1 MNKELQKR
9 LIYIVL
15 VMGLVWVYV
24 SYVPFLMD
32 YYVCRPDV
40 PFGWFFEQNLTNE
53 VYEFESVL
61 LVLAAAFVF
70 CLTWNGGASIGV
82 VSLAAFAL
90 THGSYVKYLNRKEML
105 RLDDFRLTEAAGM
118 AAGYLKFEFDRYL
131 LVFVGNLLLF
141 CLMGVG
147 LEYVRRNRLF
157 PINKGGKAA
166 GNKKDHKER
175 SMIIIARVL
184 TAAFVFF
191 VMIFYTTRFMVSYA
205 TYNNATQMSPVK
217 TDADRYVLYRFVEN
231 ERLVYVDAK
240 QAKQSYDFLLG
251 EEKVEDVFAEDVV
264 VETVSDGDAD
274 VRPNI
279 IVIMN
284 ESWWNTD
291 SINPQKVSFSM
302 DPMGAYKRLSDE
314 CVTGHLTSNV
324 YGGGTISSEAEFL
337 TGINTKYYV
346 TSSTIYE
353 MTKDRKLPS
362 VVDYFNALEYETIA
376 IHPYYGDFYNREE
389 VYQTMGF
396 DEAIFEE
403 DMQHQEIYSRYISD
417 ESLAKEIIAEYE
429 EQGEG
434 EENKF
439 IWSVSVSNHRRS
451 LAYHIDSVED
461 YDYPIEVELKDGE
474 LSEEDT
480 EILVNYINGIYYA
493 GEAYEE
499 LVDYFSKKEEPVII
513 VMYGD
518 HVPNFSV
525 ETRAALGLG
534 SEELAYENKDSED
547 FFDEMFW
554 EDVEE
559 NIIYEGEAWEDFGA
573 AKGESFEM
581 LEKLYS
587 VPVIMWSNYELEQEP
602 VFEGESIYYLPQMV
616 LESAGLPECEM
627 TRMLRYQRGVF
638 RANAREYVLDGD
650 GEQLLTCSEEQLEVL
665 NHAKTV
671 IYDILFGEEIRDN
684 VWLPD

>member
-1 MNKELQKR
+1 MNNKEMQKR

-15 VMGLVWVYV
+15 VTGLVWVYV
-24 SYVPFLMD
+24 SYMPFLMD
-32 YYVCRPDV
+32 YYVCRPDM
-40 PFGWFFEQNLTNE
+40 PFGWFYEQNLTNV

-61 LVLAAAFVF
+61 LALTAVFVF
-70 CLTWNGGASIGV
+70 CLTWNGGASIGI
-82 VSLAAFAL
+82 VSLAAFVL
-90 THGSYVKYLNRKEML
+90 THGSYVKYMNRKEML

-118 AAGYLKFEFDRYL
+118 AAGYFKFEFDRYL

-141 CLMGVG
+141 GLMGAG

-157 PINKGGKAA
+157 PNNKEAKEIA
-166 GNKKDHKER
+166 KDRKELFR
-175 SMIIIARVL
+175 IIAARVL
-184 TAAFVFF
+184 TAGFVGFMM
-191 VMIFYTTRFMVSYA
+191 VFYTTRFMVSYA
-205 TYNNATQMSPVK
+205 GYDSAYMLSPVK

-231 ERLVYVDAK
+231 ERLVYVDAE
-240 QAKQSYDFLLG
+240 QTQLSYDFLLG
-251 EEKVEDVFAEDVV
+251 EADVEDVFAENVV
-264 VETVSDGDAD
+264 VETVSDGDAV

-291 SINPQKVSFSM
+291 NIDPKKVSFSK
-302 DPMGAYKRLSDE
+302 DPMAAYKRLSDE

-362 VVDYFNALEYETIA
+362 VVDYFNALDYETVA
-376 IHPYYGDFYNREE
+376 IHPYYGDFYNRDE

-396 DEAIFEE
+396 DETIFEE
-403 DMQHQEIYSRYISD
+403 DMQNREIYSRYISD
-417 ESLAKEIIAEYE
+417 ESLVKEIIAEYE
-429 EQGEG
+429 EQGE

-451 LAYHIDSVED
+451 LAYHIDSVEN
-461 YDYPIEVELKDGE
+461 YDYPIEIELKDGE
-474 LSEEDT
+474 LSEEDN
-480 EILVNYINGIYYA
+480 EILVNYINGIWYA
-493 GEAYEE
+493 GQAYEE
-499 LVDYFSKKEEPVII
+499 LVAYFSEKEEPVII

-534 SEELAYENKDSED
+534 SKELGYENRDSED
-547 FFDEMFW
+547 FFDEIFW

-559 NIIYEGEAWEDFGA
+559 NVIYEGEVWEDFGA

-587 VPVIMWSNYELEQEP
+587 VPVIMWSNFELEEEP
-602 VFEGESIYYLPQMV
+602 IFAGESIYYLPQML
-616 LESAGLPECEM
+616 LESADMPECEM

-638 RANAREYVLDGD
+638 RANAREFVLDED
-650 GEQLLTCSEEQLEVL
+650 GKQLLTCSDEQLEVL
-665 NHAKTV
+665 NHSKTV

-684 VWLPD
+684 VWVPD